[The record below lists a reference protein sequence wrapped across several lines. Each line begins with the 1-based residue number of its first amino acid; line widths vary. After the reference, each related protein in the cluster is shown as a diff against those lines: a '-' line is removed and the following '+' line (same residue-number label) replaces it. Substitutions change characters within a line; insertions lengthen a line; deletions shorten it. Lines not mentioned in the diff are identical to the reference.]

1 MPQISPQV
9 QRMKLD
15 TEAAML
21 KLDQLL
27 RASELSLSVV
37 AALPG
42 LALTWGLATF
52 LIRSAGSGLWFH
64 WSGDVHEE
72 SYIPTL

>member
-1 MPQISPQV
+1 
-9 QRMKLD
+9 MKLD

-42 LALTWGLATF
+42 LALTWGLIST
-52 LIRSAGSGLWFH
+52 LIRCHCIGM
-64 WSGDVHEE
+64 VMRMIECTCK
-72 SYIPTL
+72 P